1 MPGPVVLRELAL
13 RSAQGAY
20 RVSLD
25 TPRACVG
32 CPPGLAPRAVADCF
46 AALLFGAEHFPGAGR
61 FGIRA
66 AALGFEAN
74 GVGYRLTLDVQTG
87 LRALYGVADSTA
99 LADSSN
105 GALAQM
111 LSGLINLPSP
121 LFYAPFLLRDAPAD
135 ERPDAGATKPRDP
148 ARVRAEID
156 AARARVEALKAER
169 AALVMPR
176 SARRDPVV
184 LTALGLSAAAWLA
197 AWAGPPAA
205 RHLGWLLVP
214 LAGLGWARGWKQA
227 QARERLAA
235 LGRALD
241 EAEAALRVRSRP
253 STTGQLPVVSPTAA
267 GVDPAAVARWTSE
280 LTQRV
285 EDFVGEAPDA
295 GIVSRLEAALG
306 GRGTTGTRAAAL
318 VLGGFTARSKTPPLF
333 WVAEDALAP
342 LTWRGLEAVLDGRV
356 LLVVFGPAGWTGA
369 LPFVAAP
376 RDDER

>member
-1 MPGPVVLRELAL
+1 M
-13 RSAQGAY
+13 
-20 RVSLD
+20 
-25 TPRACVG
+25 
-32 CPPGLAPRAVADCF
+32 APRAVADCY

-66 AALGFEAN
+66 AALCFEAS
-74 GVGYRLTLDVQTG
+74 GVDYRLTLDVQTG
-87 LRALYGVADSTA
+87 LRALHNLVEGAL

-111 LSGLINLPSP
+111 LSGLLNLPSP

-135 ERPDAGATKPRDP
+135 EPSEAAPTRSRDP
-148 ARVRAEID
+148 ARVRAEIES
-156 AARARVEALKAER
+156 ARVRVEALKAER
-169 AALVMPR
+169 AALVVPR

-184 LTALGLSAAAWLA
+184 LAALGLSAAAWLA
-197 AWAGPPAA
+197 AWWGPPAA

-214 LAGLGWARGWKQA
+214 LAGMGWARGWTRA

-235 LGRALD
+235 LGRAID
-241 EAEAALRVRSRP
+241 EADAALRVRSRP
-253 STTGQLPVVSPTAA
+253 STTGLLPVVTPAST
-267 GVDPAAVARWTSE
+267 GVDAAAVSRWTSA

-295 GIVSRLEAALG
+295 GVVSRFEAALG

-318 VLGGFTARSKTPPLF
+318 VLAGFATRHKTPPLF

-342 LTWRGLEAVLDGRV
+342 LTWRGLEAVLDARV
-356 LLVVFGPAGWTGA
+356 LLVVFGPAGWSGA
-369 LPFVAAP
+369 LPFSAAP
-376 RDDER
+376 HDDLV